1 MKRNRLAAAVV
12 GFLVLAVL
20 GGCSAAGLAAEGKQA
35 ETAQMDVKQ
44 ANAKQAEATAETQGG
59 TGPEETGP
67 ETGSSETETDA
78 SALWP
83 ETELPVSLRY
93 DRMWVY
99 SAYAETEDPEVIGGI
114 VEAVQALEVTGK
126 EGSAVEDYTDL
137 LLFTFADGHTRR
149 LRFEEESWVTEEGR
163 YLQLEGDGL
172 ARLRRL
178 LDELLGEKVL
188 R

>member
-35 ETAQMDVKQ
+35 ETKQMDV
-44 ANAKQAEATAETQGG
+44 KQAEATAETQGG
-59 TGPEETGP
+59 TEAEETGP

-114 VEAVQALEVTGK
+114 VEAVQALEASGK

-163 YLQLEGDGL
+163 HLQMEGDGL

-178 LDELLGEKVL
+178 LDELLGEKAL

>member
-1 MKRNRLAAAVV
+1 MKRNRLAGAVI

-20 GGCSAAGLAAEGKQA
+20 GGCSAAGLAAEGKQ
-35 ETAQMDVKQ
+35 V
-44 ANAKQAEATAETQGG
+44 EATKADITAETPAQ
-59 TGPEETGP
+59 TAA
-67 ETGSSETETDA
+67 ETGSAEIETDT
-78 SALWP
+78 SVLWP

-99 SAYAETEDPEVIGGI
+99 SAYVETGDPEVIRNI
-114 VEAVQALEVTGK
+114 VDAVQALEVTGK

-163 YLQLEGDGL
+163 YLQMEGDGL
-172 ARLRRL
+172 ARLRKL
-178 LDELLGEKVL
+178 LDELLGEKAL